1 MIDEPDAEEMLE
13 KAHVTESH
21 TGLKY
26 WLGYIRALEQVL
38 QKDTTNGTKRIP
50 LSEPMGGDAT
60 CCTHSEQCRALAATC
75 DDNRIQFRCPFTVEV
90 GTDVTYAGEFHD
102 SCFNEERSNK

>member
-1 MIDEPDAEEMLE
+1 MDNKLDIEKMLNDAY
-13 KAHVTESH
+13 VTESH

-38 QKDTTNGTKRIP
+38 QKDTEKGTKRIP

-60 CCTHSEQCRALAATC
+60 CCVHSELCRILAKSC
-75 DDNRIQFRCPFTVEV
+75 EDKKIQFRCPFIVEV
-90 GTDVTYAGEFHD
+90 NEDTSYAGEFHD
-102 SCFNEERSNK
+102 SCFDKEQE